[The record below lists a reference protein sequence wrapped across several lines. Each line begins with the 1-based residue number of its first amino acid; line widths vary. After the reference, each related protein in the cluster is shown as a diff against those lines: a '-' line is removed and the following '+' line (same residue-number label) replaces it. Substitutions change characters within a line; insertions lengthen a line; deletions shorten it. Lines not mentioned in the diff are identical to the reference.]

1 MLFFKKKNAAD
12 KTKEDSDLIKQ
23 NDKRIEALIVLARE
37 NRELINRLREVQ
49 EKIRYLTP
57 RADAKVMEFDQKI
70 KEQIEDLK
78 IRMVKDEDAEK
89 ALQAAERAI
98 LQIGVLISDRNALI
112 I

>member
-89 ALQAAERAI
+89 ALQAAERTI
-98 LQIGVLISDRNALI
+98 LQIGASRRTSAL
-112 I
+112 

>member
-89 ALQAAERAI
+89 ALQAAERTI

>member
-78 IRMVKDEDAEK
+78 IRMVKDEDAQK
-89 ALQAAERAI
+89 VQQAAERAI